1 MRTVKTLRK
10 GSFVRKFLELFVK
23 NHEKYRGSYFW
34 KPPSAAS
41 QRRSQEFDHCLTFQY
56 KGDVYELEQSLEF
69 SCKNVYWTSRVYVNE
84 KKKDIRVIHKLIGTK
99 KPLLDSSAEELI
111 PTLDTHEEFTAKS
124 LAHLEF
130 LMDETPLERPPYK
143 GGEQ

>member
-69 SCKNVYWTSRVYVNE
+69 SCKNVYWTSTVYVNE

-99 KPLLDSSAEELI
+99 KPLLDSEELI
-111 PTLDTHEEFTAKS
+111 PNLDTPEEFTAKS
-124 LAHLEF
+124 LAHLES
-130 LMDETPLERPPYK
+130 LINK

>member
-56 KGDVYELEQSLEF
+56 KGDVYGLEQSLEF
-69 SCKNVYWTSRVYVNE
+69 SCKNVYWTSTVYVNE
-84 KKKDIRVIHKLIGTK
+84 KKKDIRVIHKLIGSK
-99 KPLLDSSAEELI
+99 KPPMWPDEPL
-111 PTLDTHEEFTAKS
+111 PTIGFRGNKMIIVKE
-124 LAHLEF
+124 
-130 LMDETPLERPPYK
+130 
-143 GGEQ
+143 GGDQ